1 MGKWDKYAVED
12 TVVAEGGSKWDKY
25 AVEETVT
32 ETPAKQT
39 INETVTDIPAES
51 SIPTVTMDA
60 NDGLVPEGSGEF
72 DIKNP
77 TKATG
82 VINIPK
88 GGVTSVALQ
97 VEQDKLANNQSE
109 YVKNA
114 KNEIRK
120 LAINTDFSAPAVDP
134 MEGQQ
139 QQLIEGG
146 SPDAA
151 VAPKVTDYEQALNY
165 IINPE
170 NTPENQIQLSDTDK
184 EDLAKYA
191 QVAAQSAPAIQQL
204 SKQLEQNPDD
214 VKTLNDLGEV
224 LLHAEDTSQA
234 LSFFSKANAIQENG
248 QSLMGLGNTYLKAGD
263 YSNAEVAFWDA
274 WTKDSN
280 PDAAIKAMYAGI
292 VNPDYTESAGE
303 IIGHDIDKFTK
314 KYPDYSYLYALSAYN
329 KEKYGDKEGA
339 AVDNA
344 TYELLR
350 QQELLPES
358 VNADDPNSD
367 YAKERASQAA
377 RLGAIHDAIA
387 APINFFGKME
397 MGTIEGGIHGLKNFV
412 EGLAGTLMGGDKI
425 GSILNIFNGA
435 AETVFSGAMLGIAP
449 GSAGGVR
456 AIGVNAGFHMLPES
470 VNKVLMQPLNVI
482 GNLSDTEVA
491 ELSKNQQAM
500 LALGNTIGSIAILGA
515 VHKGP
520 KKFTEKENNAILS
533 IVKGE
538 AIDSEGLSLKQ
549 IVDKAKKVLEESKLT
564 DFQDAEKVWTSIPKE
579 LSTQDKLVVAPDL
592 IKRERLQEEM
602 AKASPA
608 FKNYFKEK
616 IDKVD
621 EDINAKLSINLGLKE
636 QAAEKTKSAEAPPK
650 TITNETVKTS
660 KVEEGSGSKQAEVIR
675 KDEVGQEVLIP
686 EYSEKLKDV
695 SPETK
700 VVDLP
705 HGLSVE
711 FNGEKGT
718 IGRSE
723 TSETLFINAEGKE
736 TIVGGGG
743 DVSTLAEKGISRTEG
758 TYSDKRGDYYVKDGR
773 VFEVTKD
780 GLKPVYE
787 GEKANVERKEAII
800 RKALNPEK
808 PKVVEQK
815 TSNELSVINKKDVIE
830 LTEDSP
836 ELNTIEHDL
845 KNGDKVTANIF
856 GKKVEGTVTG
866 VGKHKDQIVIDFKDV
881 DGNERFIYAH
891 QIENI
896 ESAAPKV
903 ENITIAQ
910 KNRIKE
916 LLSQNELSAENL
928 NELKALTDIR
938 DGKQNQLPPKEI
950 KVVSD
955 TPSSRPIEK
964 FESGVA
970 FEEAGSGHNVLFTDK
985 DGKKS
990 VVGKVFGTE
999 GKTGAEF
1006 DSWVK
1011 PQLEAIHYKE
1021 VVKAVERGDVVPKEV
1036 LDHYLSSK
1044 IEGDYNG
1051 MLAEAIKSVKEN
1063 GPKKEIFSEQ
1073 EIGEVMDK
1081 RAEELSQMKRTKDYV
1096 FQLIH
1101 DNFGGITEAQWNR
1114 FGDANWLKGKEGK
1127 KFRKKYIKNDAG
1139 KTDTNDFGSFS
1150 LSSGEGSS
1158 IEITPQNVVDYIMD
1172 RELNPKKYDGRLKQ
1186 WNDAASIPKKDV
1198 PSLLSGDDAMVLSI
1212 AESNRGLGMTDLEV
1226 DTIKRYVESKAK
1238 NEARAKNTKPR
1249 SAEGAPKSPGAA
1261 PKSERVGRKPGEKAQ
1276 KKKDEAKSINAEESK
1291 YVEAEKKLTKIFD
1304 TLRAKLIADLPEGTK
1319 KSGVGAK
1326 EVLDAAEKIV
1336 KAALKA
1342 GEAIEIAVKKGRD
1355 YLKANWEKGFGKF
1368 PVELEV
1374 KENAFPNS
1382 KVKEFVYHGS
1392 DTPFE
1397 SFKDGQVTWF
1407 SESTDQANHF
1417 GQQGGRHAVY
1427 KRGKKVL
1434 HNPFLYKSKINLE
1447 SLLEIGDVGNDVSLR
1462 EILVKNGYPKEK
1474 IEKIISDAYELS
1486 EEVKKQDIEAAK
1498 AVRKGKEYQKF
1509 NSDETGTIFS
1519 LSKNPKEER
1528 QNRAYAWMDAT
1539 HVVEA
1544 LKKNGIDGVIAKEG
1558 DHKTFAVFDPKNIE
1572 IVERTDRDKTEPT
1585 RYLAAEKSVKT
1596 VFNTLR
1602 EKLKSNAPEGTQK
1615 MGLGMEDLLN
1625 AAEKVIIGAIR
1636 AGEKI
1641 DVAISKGLDHLKE
1654 KWDDSFGEFP
1664 EKELRDIL
1672 KENGE
1677 IQLSHEKTDALRE
1690 KYGMEEREI
1699 NDPVS
1704 TEKTRAEA
1712 QKIIK
1717 KGFDVIKLA
1726 NEVIKK
1732 ERTITPVERAILAER
1747 VAILDKEL
1755 LEGDTTS
1762 PEYAKKMEEQN
1773 KLIKASEISASQA
1786 GSSLG
1791 SIAHIKVVA
1800 DESLSGYFQEQRRVN
1815 KEGAL
1820 TEKQTATNKKEFEEI
1835 TKVKEAYEKRIA
1847 KIQEENN
1854 RLKAEKE
1861 VEKLTKK
1868 ASKRTA
1874 KEKLD
1879 EDFDALAK
1887 EFAIVS
1893 RSTLSSGG
1901 PIQATGIILKMVKNR
1916 VEKGVITLSEVVDAV
1931 HDKVGEF
1938 GISKED
1944 IIAAIAGKS
1953 GVERT
1958 RSEVAKNGYELKQEA
1973 RLVQKLMDLQNGK
1986 EPSSERGKIQKNARL
2001 EELRKQIKEHDLTKT
2016 AEYKKRLDAQIA
2028 EVERE
2033 LATGDFAKEEKA
2045 EPLKLDKETLE
2056 LQDKYMQ
2063 LSMEREAR
2071 LLKEEYAQRSMG
2083 EKAGDIGMSLLNAP
2097 MTLMSSG
2104 DLSAVLR
2111 QGLVASTSHPIL
2123 AARASK
2129 QMLKFFKSQKDFDR
2143 WHFETK
2149 NDPRYLAAK
2158 EAGLAIVD
2166 PHDPKLAAREEAF
2179 MGNIIE
2185 KIPLYGSGIRLAK
2198 IKDGKLV
2205 RTEGEYGGLVKASE
2219 RAYVGFLN
2227 KMRWDVY
2234 NQFAERLQANGI
2246 TYENNPTLYKKLA
2259 NYVNDST
2266 GRGNVSKGIERLS
2279 PALNAAFFSPR
2290 LWASRLKLLSN
2301 WANPWWYKNVP
2312 AEVRRFYWE
2321 DMGKFTATVA
2331 TAFFLAKMNGQQV
2344 ETDIRS
2350 SDFLKIRD
2358 GKKRYDIL
2366 GGFQQPIRTL
2376 GQYAWAQKKDIESG
2390 EITKLADEN
2399 KSLPN
2404 RLLEKDRLAV
2414 LLQHIRGKLSP
2425 VPAAFTDF
2433 GMGRMMDYSEPTVE
2447 KEAVRMMVPLAWQ
2460 DIYAAYG
2467 EEGAKSF
2474 LTTGVPTMLGISS
2487 STYKDRPKEETKEK
2501 PDKPKKPK
2509 KKKRDGSGFN

>member
-72 DIKNP
+72 NIKNP

-97 VEQDKLANNQSE
+97 VEQDKYNRSPEVIAENQKTVNLQDSKRKIIEDNKTKIRNLGLSTSFAAANQ
-109 YVKNA
+109 
-114 KNEIRK
+114 
-120 LAINTDFSAPAVDP
+120 DP

-139 QQLIEGG
+139 QQQIEGG
-146 SPDAA
+146 LPGNAVEAA
-151 VAPKVTDYEQALNY
+151 PTDFETGLNEILNPKELSSTALLDDNDRKELLEY
-165 IINPE
+165 ADKIN
-170 NTPENQIQLSDTDK
+170 
-184 EDLAKYA
+184 KY
-191 QVAAQSAPAIQQL
+191 APAIQQL
-204 SKQLEQNPDD
+204 GKQLEQAPDD
-214 VKTLNDLGEV
+214 VKTLNDLADN
-224 LLHAEDTSQA
+224 LSAIDDKQTA
-234 LSFFSKANAIQENG
+234 LSLYSKANAIKENG
-248 QSLMGLGNTYLKAGD
+248 QSLMGLGNVYLQAGQDEEAIKAF
-263 YSNAEVAFWDA
+263 SEAFD
-274 WTKDSN
+274 KDGN
-280 PDAAIKAMYAGI
+280 PDALIKAA
-292 VNPDYTESAGE
+292 YTGSRMDNFEGS
-303 IIGHDIDKFTK
+303 DKILKEVK
-314 KYPDYSYLYALSAYN
+314 KEFPNYSYSYALSAYN
-329 KEKYGDKEGA
+329 KEASGDVSGA
-339 AVDNA
+339 KVDNA
-344 TYELLR
+344 IYENLR
-350 QQELLPES
+350 QMELLPES

-367 YAKERASQAA
+367 YAKERASQQARMGNVAA
-377 RLGAIHDAIA
+377 AIA
-387 APINFFGKME
+387 TPINFFGEME
-397 MGTIEGGIHGLKNFV
+397 MGAIKGGIKGLKKI
-412 EGLAGTLMGGDKI
+412 GQGAYDLAMPNSAIVGNKSDDKI
-425 GSILNIFNGA
+425 GAILNIANGA
-435 AETVFSGAMLGIAP
+435 AETVFSGAMAMTP
-449 GSAGGVR
+449 V
-456 AIGVNAGFHMLPES
+456 VNAGFHMLPES

-482 GNLSDTEVA
+482 GDLSDE
-491 ELSKNQQAM
+491 ELASYSKNTQGM
-500 LALGNTIGSIAILGA
+500 FALGNTLASILLLGA

-520 KKFTEKENNAILS
+520 KKFTAKENEAILN

-538 AIDSEGLSLKQ
+538 AIEGEGLSLKG
-549 IVDKAKKVLEESKLT
+549 IVNKAKKVLEESKLT

-705 HGLSVE
+705 DGISVE

-723 TSETLFINAEGKE
+723 TGETLFINAEGKE

-808 PKVVEQK
+808 PKEKIVEPVVEEKPIEVKLEEIK
-815 TSNELSVINKKDVIE
+815 TEPVAE
-830 LTEDSP
+830 T
-836 ELNTIEHDL
+836 
-845 KNGDKVTANIF
+845 
-856 GKKVEGTVTG
+856 
-866 VGKHKDQIVIDFKDV
+866 
-881 DGNERFIYAH
+881 
-891 QIENI
+891 
-896 ESAAPKV
+896 PKV
-903 ENITIAQ
+903 VA
-910 KNRIKE
+910 
-916 LLSQNELSAENL
+916 
-928 NELKALTDIR
+928 
-938 DGKQNQLPPKEI
+938 
-950 KVVSD
+950 D

-964 FESGVA
+964 FESEVA

-1011 PQLEAIHYKE
+1011 PQIEAIHYKE

-1114 FGDANWLKGKEGK
+1114 FGDSGWLKGKEGK

-1172 RELNPKKYDGRLKQ
+1172 REFNPKKYDGRLKQ
-1186 WNDAASIPKKDV
+1186 WDDAASIPKKDV

-1249 SAEGAPKSPGAA
+1249 SAESTPKSEGVAA
-1261 PKSERVGRKPGEKAQ
+1261 KSERVGRKPGEKAQ
-1276 KKKDEAKSINAEESK
+1276 KKKDEAKSVKAEESK
-1291 YVEAEKKLTKIFD
+1291 YVEAEKKISKIF
-1304 TLRAKLIADLPEGTK
+1304 E
-1319 KSGVGAK
+1319 
-1326 EVLDAAEKIV
+1326 
-1336 KAALKA
+1336 
-1342 GEAIEIAVKKGRD
+1342 
-1355 YLKANWEKGFGKF
+1355 
-1368 PVELEV
+1368 
-1374 KENAFPNS
+1374 
-1382 KVKEFVYHGS
+1382 
-1392 DTPFE
+1392 
-1397 SFKDGQVTWF
+1397 
-1407 SESTDQANHF
+1407 
-1417 GQQGGRHAVY
+1417 
-1427 KRGKKVL
+1427 
-1434 HNPFLYKSKINLE
+1434 
-1447 SLLEIGDVGNDVSLR
+1447 
-1462 EILVKNGYPKEK
+1462 
-1474 IEKIISDAYELS
+1474 
-1486 EEVKKQDIEAAK
+1486 
-1498 AVRKGKEYQKF
+1498 
-1509 NSDETGTIFS
+1509 
-1519 LSKNPKEER
+1519 
-1528 QNRAYAWMDAT
+1528 
-1539 HVVEA
+1539 
-1544 LKKNGIDGVIAKEG
+1544 
-1558 DHKTFAVFDPKNIE
+1558 
-1572 IVERTDRDKTEPT
+1572 
-1585 RYLAAEKSVKT
+1585 
-1596 VFNTLR
+1596 TLR

-1615 MGLGMEDLLN
+1615 MGVGLEDLLN

-1677 IQLSHEKTDALRE
+1677 IQLSHEKIDALRE
-1690 KYGMEEREI
+1690 KHGLEEREI

-1704 TEKTRAEA
+1704 VEKTRAEA

-1717 KGFDVIKLA
+1717 KGFDVIKLS
-1726 NEVIKK
+1726 NDVLKK

-1747 VAILDKEL
+1747 VAILNKEL
-1755 LEGDTTS
+1755 LEGDTAS
-1762 PEYAKKMEEQN
+1762 PEYAKKLEELD
-1773 KLIKASEISASQA
+1773 KISKAAAIANSAA

-1791 SIAHIKVVA
+1791 SIAHLKVVP
-1800 DESLSGYFQEQRRVN
+1800 DESLAGYFQEQRRVN

-1835 TKVKEAYEKRIA
+1835 TKVKEAYEKKIA
-1847 KIQEENN
+1847 KLQEDNN
-1854 RLKAEKE
+1854 RLKAEKQL
-1861 VEKLTKK
+1861 EKLSKK
-1868 ASKRTA
+1868 TSKRTA

-1879 EDFDALAK
+1879 EDFDLLAK
-1887 EFAIVS
+1887 EFSSIAKN
-1893 RSTLSSGG
+1893 TLN
-1901 PIQATGIILKMVKNR
+1901 AGINPELIPVVLKMVKNR

-1931 HDKVGEF
+1931 HEKVGEF

-2001 EELRKQIKEHDLTKT
+2001 EELRKQIKEHDLTKL

-2045 EPLKLDKETLE
+2045 EPFKLDKETLE

-2071 LLKEEYAQRSMG
+2071 LLKEEYAQRSKS
-2083 EKAGDIGMSLLNAP
+2083 EKAGDIALSLLNAP
-2097 MTLMSSG
+2097 MTLMSGG

-2111 QGLVASTSHPIL
+2111 QGLVASTAHPIL
-2123 AARASK
+2123 AARAGK
-2129 QMLKFFKSQKDFDR
+2129 QMLKFFKSQRDFDR

-2149 NDPRYLAAK
+2149 KNPRYLGAK
-2158 EAGLAIVD
+2158 EAGLAIID
-2166 PHDPKLAAREEAF
+2166 PHDPRLSAREELF
-2179 MGNIIE
+2179 TGNIVE
-2185 KIPLYGSGIRLAK
+2185 KIPLYGGPIKLAK

-2205 RTEGEYGGLVKASE
+2205 RTEGKYGGVIKSSE

-2234 NQFAERLQANGI
+2234 NQFAERLEARGI
-2246 TYENNPTLYKKLA
+2246 TFENSPTTYKKLA
-2259 NYVNDST
+2259 SYVNDST
-2266 GRGNVSKGIERLS
+2266 GRGNVSKGIERLA
-2279 PALNAAFFSPR
+2279 PALNATFFSPR

-2331 TAFFLAKMNGQQV
+2331 TVYFLSKMNGQQV

-2376 GQYAWAQKKDIESG
+2376 GQYATGQKKDIDSG
-2390 EITKLADEN
+2390 EITELTDKD

-2404 RLLEKDRLAV
+2404 RLLEQKRLAV

-2447 KEAVRMMVPLAWQ
+2447 KEIMRMIVPLAWQ
-2460 DIYAAYG
+2460 DITSAYG
-2467 EEGAKSF
+2467 EEGAKAF
-2474 LTTGVPTMLGISS
+2474 LTTGVPTMLGISA
-2487 STYKDRPKEETKEK
+2487 STYKDRPKEETAEK
-2501 PDKPKKPK
+2501 PDKPEKPK
-2509 KKKRDGSGFN
+2509 KKKRNRSGFN

>member
-1 MGKWDKYAVED
+1 
-12 TVVAEGGSKWDKY
+12 
-25 AVEETVT
+25 
-32 ETPAKQT
+32 
-39 INETVTDIPAES
+39 
-51 SIPTVTMDA
+51 
-60 NDGLVPEGSGEF
+60 
-72 DIKNP
+72 
-77 TKATG
+77 
-82 VINIPK
+82 
-88 GGVTSVALQ
+88 
-97 VEQDKLANNQSE
+97 
-109 YVKNA
+109 
-114 KNEIRK
+114 
-120 LAINTDFSAPAVDP
+120 
-134 MEGQQ
+134 
-139 QQLIEGG
+139 
-146 SPDAA
+146 
-151 VAPKVTDYEQALNY
+151 
-165 IINPE
+165 
-170 NTPENQIQLSDTDK
+170 LSD
-184 EDLAKYA
+184 
-191 QVAAQSAPAIQQL
+191 P
-204 SKQLEQNPDD
+204 SK
-214 VKTLNDLGEV
+214 
-224 LLHAEDTSQA
+224 
-234 LSFFSKANAIQENG
+234 
-248 QSLMGLGNTYLKAGD
+248 
-263 YSNAEVAFWDA
+263 
-274 WTKDSN
+274 
-280 PDAAIKAMYAGI
+280 
-292 VNPDYTESAGE
+292 
-303 IIGHDIDKFTK
+303 
-314 KYPDYSYLYALSAYN
+314 
-329 KEKYGDKEGA
+329 
-339 AVDNA
+339 
-344 TYELLR
+344 
-350 QQELLPES
+350 
-358 VNADDPNSD
+358 
-367 YAKERASQAA
+367 
-377 RLGAIHDAIA
+377 
-387 APINFFGKME
+387 
-397 MGTIEGGIHGLKNFV
+397 
-412 EGLAGTLMGGDKI
+412 
-425 GSILNIFNGA
+425 
-435 AETVFSGAMLGIAP
+435 
-449 GSAGGVR
+449 
-456 AIGVNAGFHMLPES
+456 
-470 VNKVLMQPLNVI
+470 
-482 GNLSDTEVA
+482 
-491 ELSKNQQAM
+491 
-500 LALGNTIGSIAILGA
+500 
-515 VHKGP
+515 
-520 KKFTEKENNAILS
+520 LS
-533 IVKGE
+533 IRDPVY
-538 AIDSEGLSLKQ
+538 A
-549 IVDKAKKVLEESKLT
+549 
-564 DFQDAEKVWTSIPKE
+564 
-579 LSTQDKLVVAPDL
+579 
-592 IKRERLQEEM
+592 
-602 AKASPA
+602 A
-608 FKNYFKEK
+608 F
-616 IDKVD
+616 
-621 EDINAKLSINLGLKE
+621 INLGLKE
-636 QAAEKTKSAEAPPK
+636 QAAEKAKSAEAPPK

-700 VVDLP
+700 VVELP
-705 HGLSVE
+705 DGLSVE

-808 PKVVEQK
+808 PKEKVVSLTDEVK
-815 TSNELSVINKKDVIE
+815 VEEPVVKEEVKPTENVMEEPITSKGVKYSDIIVGDKRLEDILSEKK
-830 LTEDSP
+830 LTEP
-836 ELNTIEHDL
+836 EKKQVREVFSRHIDYF
-845 KNGDKVTANIF
+845 KFDK
-856 GKKVEGTVTG
+856 EG
-866 VGKHKDQIVIDFKDV
+866 Q
-881 DGNERFIYAH
+881 ERFQQKFSNPEDITDVADIITGIGASKEAAFNFYNQKNYENVKDALNYI
-891 QIENI
+891 IENPDGY
-896 ESAAPKV
+896 SSKV
-903 ENITIAQ
+903 VDAI
-910 KNRIKE
+910 
-916 LLSQNELSAENL
+916 
-928 NELKALTDIR
+928 
-938 DGKQNQLPPKEI
+938 KEI
-950 KVVSD
+950 KKGLENSSSSMNKLYAIDILKELGLSNKEEGKKEPTLENAISGVMGNQGLSIMEADFSSKGEVVIKNIGKASKEQIKKIESDFEKLKKLHPDKNIELIKKDDSIVIRESGPAKQKVAD

-1011 PQLEAIHYKE
+1011 PQIEAIHYKE
-1021 VVKAVERGDVVPKEV
+1021 VVKAVERGDAVPKEV

-1044 IEGDYNG
+1044 IESDYDG

-1172 RELNPKKYDGRLKQ
+1172 RETNPKKYDGRLKQ

-1238 NEARAKNTKPR
+1238 NEARAKNTKSG
-1249 SAEGAPKSPGAA
+1249 SAEGTPKSPGTAA
-1261 PKSERVGRKPGEKAQ
+1261 KSERVGRKPGEKAQ
-1276 KKKDEAKSINAEESK
+1276 KKKDEAKSVKAEESK
-1291 YVEAEKKLTKIFD
+1291 YVEAEKKISKIF
-1304 TLRAKLIADLPEGTK
+1304 E
-1319 KSGVGAK
+1319 
-1326 EVLDAAEKIV
+1326 
-1336 KAALKA
+1336 
-1342 GEAIEIAVKKGRD
+1342 
-1355 YLKANWEKGFGKF
+1355 
-1368 PVELEV
+1368 
-1374 KENAFPNS
+1374 
-1382 KVKEFVYHGS
+1382 
-1392 DTPFE
+1392 
-1397 SFKDGQVTWF
+1397 
-1407 SESTDQANHF
+1407 
-1417 GQQGGRHAVY
+1417 
-1427 KRGKKVL
+1427 
-1434 HNPFLYKSKINLE
+1434 
-1447 SLLEIGDVGNDVSLR
+1447 
-1462 EILVKNGYPKEK
+1462 
-1474 IEKIISDAYELS
+1474 
-1486 EEVKKQDIEAAK
+1486 
-1498 AVRKGKEYQKF
+1498 
-1509 NSDETGTIFS
+1509 
-1519 LSKNPKEER
+1519 
-1528 QNRAYAWMDAT
+1528 
-1539 HVVEA
+1539 
-1544 LKKNGIDGVIAKEG
+1544 
-1558 DHKTFAVFDPKNIE
+1558 
-1572 IVERTDRDKTEPT
+1572 
-1585 RYLAAEKSVKT
+1585 
-1596 VFNTLR
+1596 TLR
-1602 EKLKSNAPEGTQK
+1602 EKLKSNVPEGTQK
-1615 MGLGMEDLLN
+1615 MGVGMEDLLN

-1879 EDFDALAK
+1879 EDFDLLAK
-1887 EFAIVS
+1887 EFSSIAKN
-1893 RSTLSSGG
+1893 TLN
-1901 PIQATGIILKMVKNR
+1901 AGINPELIPVVLKMVKNR

-1953 GVERT
+1953 GVERK
-1958 RSEVAKNGYELKQEA
+1958 RSEVAKSLYELKQEA
-1973 RLVQKLMDLQNGK
+1973 KLVTKLTDLQNGK
-1986 EPSSERGKIQKNARL
+1986 EPSSERGKIQKNIRL

-2071 LLKEEYAQRSMG
+2071 LLKEEYAQRSQG
-2083 EKAGDIGMSLLNAP
+2083 EKAGDIAMSLLNAP

-2179 MGNIIE
+2179 MGNIVE

-2234 NQFAERLQANGI
+2234 NQFAERLASSGI

-2266 GRGNVSKGIERLS
+2266 GRGNVSKGIERLA

-2290 LWASRLKLLSN
+2290 LWASRLKLISN

-2312 AEVRRFYWE
+2312 KEVRRFYWE

-2331 TAFFLAKMNGQQV
+2331 TVYFLSKMNGQQV

-2376 GQYAWAQKKDIESG
+2376 GQYATGQKKDIDSG
-2390 EITKLADEN
+2390 EITELTDKD

-2404 RLLEKDRLAV
+2404 RLLEQKRLAV

-2447 KEAVRMMVPLAWQ
+2447 KEIMRMIVPLAWQ
-2460 DIYAAYG
+2460 DITSAYG
-2467 EEGAKSF
+2467 EEGAKAF
-2474 LTTGVPTMLGISS
+2474 LTTGVPTMLGISA
-2487 STYKDRPKEETKEK
+2487 STYKDRPKEETAEKPDK
-2501 PDKPKKPK
+2501 PDKPKK
-2509 KKKRDGSGFN
+2509 KKRNRSGFN

>member
-97 VEQDKLANNQSE
+97 VEQDKYNRSPEVIAENQKTVNLQDSKRKIIEDNKTKIRNLGLSTSFAAANQ
-109 YVKNA
+109 
-114 KNEIRK
+114 
-120 LAINTDFSAPAVDP
+120 DP

-139 QQLIEGG
+139 QQQIEGG
-146 SPDAA
+146 LPGNAVEAA
-151 VAPKVTDYEQALNY
+151 PTDFETGLNEILNPKELSSTALLDDNDRKELLEY
-165 IINPE
+165 ADKIN
-170 NTPENQIQLSDTDK
+170 
-184 EDLAKYA
+184 KY
-191 QVAAQSAPAIQQL
+191 APAIQQL
-204 SKQLEQNPDD
+204 GKQLEQAPDD
-214 VKTLNDLGEV
+214 VKTLNDLADN
-224 LLHAEDTSQA
+224 LSAIDDKQTA
-234 LSFFSKANAIQENG
+234 LSLYSKANAIKENG
-248 QSLMGLGNTYLKAGD
+248 QSLMGLGNVYLQAGQDEEAIKAF
-263 YSNAEVAFWDA
+263 SEAFD
-274 WTKDSN
+274 KDGN
-280 PDAAIKAMYAGI
+280 PDALIKAA
-292 VNPDYTESAGE
+292 YTGSRMDNFEGS
-303 IIGHDIDKFTK
+303 DKILKEVK
-314 KYPDYSYLYALSAYN
+314 KEFPNYSYSYALSAYN
-329 KEKYGDKEGA
+329 KEASGDVSGA
-339 AVDNA
+339 KVDNA
-344 TYELLR
+344 IYENLR
-350 QQELLPES
+350 QMELLPES

-367 YAKERASQAA
+367 YAKERASQQARMGNVAA
-377 RLGAIHDAIA
+377 AIA
-387 APINFFGKME
+387 TPINFFGEME
-397 MGTIEGGIHGLKNFV
+397 MGAIKGGIKGLKKI
-412 EGLAGTLMGGDKI
+412 GQGAYDLAMPNSAIVGNKSDDKI
-425 GSILNIFNGA
+425 GAILNIANGA
-435 AETVFSGAMLGIAP
+435 AETVFSGAMAMTP
-449 GSAGGVR
+449 V
-456 AIGVNAGFHMLPES
+456 VNAGFHMLPES

-482 GNLSDTEVA
+482 GDLSDE
-491 ELSKNQQAM
+491 ELASYSKNTQGM
-500 LALGNTIGSIAILGA
+500 FALGNTLASILLLGA

-520 KKFTEKENNAILS
+520 KKFTAKENEAILN

-538 AIDSEGLSLKQ
+538 AIEGEGLSLKG

-564 DFQDAEKVWTSIPKE
+564 DFQDAEKVWTSIPKD

-592 IKRERLQEEM
+592 IKREQLQEEM

-705 HGLSVE
+705 DGISVE

-723 TSETLFINAEGKE
+723 TGETLFINAEGKE

-800 RKALNPEK
+800 RKALNPENPK
-808 PKVVEQK
+808 EKIVEPVVEEKPIEVKLEEIKTEPVAETPKVV
-815 TSNELSVINKKDVIE
+815 
-830 LTEDSP
+830 
-836 ELNTIEHDL
+836 
-845 KNGDKVTANIF
+845 A
-856 GKKVEGTVTG
+856 
-866 VGKHKDQIVIDFKDV
+866 
-881 DGNERFIYAH
+881 
-891 QIENI
+891 
-896 ESAAPKV
+896 
-903 ENITIAQ
+903 
-910 KNRIKE
+910 
-916 LLSQNELSAENL
+916 
-928 NELKALTDIR
+928 
-938 DGKQNQLPPKEI
+938 
-950 KVVSD
+950 D

-964 FESGVA
+964 FESEVA

-1011 PQLEAIHYKE
+1011 PQIEAIHYKE

-1114 FGDANWLKGKEGK
+1114 FGDSGWLKGKEGK

-1172 RELNPKKYDGRLKQ
+1172 REFNPKKYDGRLKQ

-1249 SAEGAPKSPGAA
+1249 SAESTPKSEGVAA
-1261 PKSERVGRKPGEKAQ
+1261 KSERVGRKPGEKAQ
-1276 KKKDEAKSINAEESK
+1276 KKKDEAKSVKAEESK
-1291 YVEAEKKLTKIFD
+1291 YVEAEKKISKIFD

-1342 GEAIEIAVKKGRD
+1342 GEAIEKAIQKGKDYINENWKKEFGDIENIIGKESEVKPKGLNQDQLKIAESKDFKEWFGD
-1355 YLKANWEKGFGKF
+1355 WEK
-1368 PVELEV
+1368 
-1374 KENAFPNS
+1374 KEGSVS
-1382 KVKEFVYHGS
+1382 KVINKDGEPLVVYHGS
-1392 DTPFE
+1392 PKIFSDFNSNKLGEYTGADLSKEGFFFSDKKSVSETYRKAAVLDSPNLSKLNNALGKLTDKKLIKLLNKVFGYGESQFEGTSKKDLIEEIFRDVEIDSEGVYSDRRKYIEGVSEFLKKEGIEFNPYKDIGSTNSVFLNMKKPFTLDAKGE
-1397 SFKDGQVTWF
+1397 DV
-1407 SESTDQANHF
+1407 
-1417 GQQGGRHAVY
+1417 QQ
-1427 KRGKKVL
+1427 L
-1434 HNPFLYKSKINLE
+1434 
-1447 SLLEIGDVGNDVSLR
+1447 
-1462 EILVKNGYPKEK
+1462 
-1474 IEKIISDAYELS
+1474 ELS
-1486 EEVKKQDIEAAK
+1486 DIFKKIK
-1498 AVRKGKEYQKF
+1498 KE
-1509 NSDETGTIFS
+1509 G
-1519 LSKNPKEER
+1519 
-1528 QNRAYAWMDAT
+1528 
-1539 HVVEA
+1539 H
-1544 LKKNGIDGVIAKEG
+1544 DGVIIKNAYDAVVFEEKGFDNIKSNLYIIFKPDQAKIINN
-1558 DHKTFAVFDPKNIE
+1558 ANRVFEKDNLSK
-1572 IVERTDRDKTEPT
+1572 
-1585 RYLAAEKSVKT
+1585 YYGAEKSVKAA
-1596 VFNTLR
+1596 FEKLR
-1602 EKLKSNAPEGTQK
+1602 EKLIPKLPEGTEK
-1615 MGLGMEDLLN
+1615 MGLGMEELLN

-1677 IQLSHEKTDALRE
+1677 IQLSHEKIDALRE
-1690 KYGMEEREI
+1690 KHGLEEREI

-1704 TEKTRAEA
+1704 VEKTRAEA

-1717 KGFDVIKLA
+1717 KGFDVIKLS
-1726 NEVIKK
+1726 NDVLKK

-1747 VAILDKEL
+1747 VAILNKEL
-1755 LEGDTTS
+1755 LEGDTAS
-1762 PEYAKKMEEQN
+1762 PEYAKKLEELD
-1773 KLIKASEISASQA
+1773 KISKAAAIANSAA

-1791 SIAHIKVVA
+1791 SIAHLKVVP
-1800 DESLSGYFQEQRRVN
+1800 DESLAGYFQEQRRVN

-1835 TKVKEAYEKRIA
+1835 TKVKEAYEKKIA
-1847 KIQEENN
+1847 KLQEDNN
-1854 RLKAEKE
+1854 RLKAEKQL
-1861 VEKLTKK
+1861 EKLSKK
-1868 ASKRTA
+1868 TSKRTA

-1879 EDFDALAK
+1879 EDFDLLAK
-1887 EFAIVS
+1887 EFSSIAKN
-1893 RSTLSSGG
+1893 TLN
-1901 PIQATGIILKMVKNR
+1901 AGINPELIPVVLKMVKNR

-1931 HDKVGEF
+1931 HEKVGEF

-2001 EELRKQIKEHDLTKT
+2001 EELRKQIKEHDLTKL

-2045 EPLKLDKETLE
+2045 EPFKLDKETLE

-2071 LLKEEYAQRSMG
+2071 LLKEEYAQRSKS
-2083 EKAGDIGMSLLNAP
+2083 EKAGDIALSLLNAP
-2097 MTLMSSG
+2097 MTLMSGG

-2111 QGLVASTSHPIL
+2111 QGLVASTAHPIL
-2123 AARASK
+2123 AARAGK

-2166 PHDPKLAAREEAF
+2166 PKDPKLAAREEAF
-2179 MGNIIE
+2179 MGNIVE

-2234 NQFAERLQANGI
+2234 NQFAERLEARGI
-2246 TYENNPTLYKKLA
+2246 TFENSPTTYKKLA
-2259 NYVNDST
+2259 SYVNDST
-2266 GRGNVSKGIERLS
+2266 GRGNVSKGIERLA
-2279 PALNAAFFSPR
+2279 PALNATFFSPR

-2331 TAFFLAKMNGQQV
+2331 TVYFLSKMNGQQV

-2376 GQYAWAQKKDIESG
+2376 GQYATGQKKDIDSG
-2390 EITKLADEN
+2390 EITELTDKD

-2404 RLLEKDRLAV
+2404 RLLEQKRLAV

-2447 KEAVRMMVPLAWQ
+2447 KEIMRMIVPLAWQ
-2460 DIYAAYG
+2460 DITSAYG
-2467 EEGAKSF
+2467 EEGAKAF
-2474 LTTGVPTMLGISS
+2474 LTTGVPTMLGISA
-2487 STYKDRPKEETKEK
+2487 STYKDRPKEETAEK
-2501 PDKPKKPK
+2501 PDKPEKPK
-2509 KKKRDGSGFN
+2509 KKKRNRSGFN